1 MFQFAEKR
9 EVLWPVIIGAPSAD
23 GSGRIDEFTIK
34 VRFSLLGRDEAK
46 SMRSGAN
53 NEFIASDDFETLLKS
68 HIHGWEGVAD
78 ENGIPLEYSEGALEA
93 LLNVAYIERAFS
105 AGLIQASIGAPSKNS
120 EAGFDGSQE

>member
-46 SMRSGAN
+46 SMRGGAN
-53 NEFIASDDFETLLKS
+53 DEFIASEDFETLLKS
-68 HIHGWEGVAD
+68 HVHGWEDYKDQRGT
-78 ENGIPLEYSEGALEA
+78 ERTE
-93 LLNVAYIERAFS
+93 LNAQSRRTTDK
-105 AGLIQASIGAPSKNS
+105 IGY
-120 EAGFDGSQE
+120 DH